1 MNEGYLK
8 EKVIL
13 FLYVIYKYSNR
24 ANKHTLERYL
34 YLYFFSLNFF
44 LSEDNESID
53 NIVFSKYSGNIV
65 GLDEVYSD
73 LEIAELIEIDNND
86 IVVFDTLYKTVSTML
101 ENTSGQFYYEY
112 KGIQPFV
119 NLLKSYNDDYI
130 FTIFFSEPTQKSIE
144 DRNIDNIYLNS
155 SKLVKLLNEF
165 RSKLKNKEI
174 DDYDI
179 LTHWM
184 NFVLKE
190 YYVSRS
196 NDNGWFYEFDW
207 WYIIVWC
214 RI

>member
-196 NDNGWFYEFDW
+196 NDNG
-207 WYIIVWC
+207 
-214 RI
+214 